1 MDHASRLR
9 LGYTEMLLKTYSKK
23 LERHEDVLAG
33 FEVKLQD
40 PRAAQM
46 ATLRLILE
54 RNAAT
59 AYGREHGF
67 DTIESVEDF
76 RAAMPIVTY
85 EELAPWIERAVAG
98 EKDIVTRGPV
108 SYFSTTSGTTSR
120 PKFIPGTQQTIMTG
134 CEAILARNAYLR
146 RHHPAAFDGTPL
158 FIVGNSNEGKTAKGV
173 GYGAMTGFGY
183 HVGHMGFAGPRLPYE
198 IFTIADYKTRYSC
211 ILRFALAQA
220 DLSAIVVYNPSTL
233 VLLLQHAQ
241 AEWST
246 LVRDIAE
253 GTLSVDVDDDVREAL
268 APFLTADPARA
279 AALRTL
285 GEAGPRAWWTKLAI
299 VVCWKGGSL
308 GFYLRELERWIGD
321 LPVRDLGVLA
331 SEAVLTIPVDDETP
345 GGVLLPDSGF
355 FEFMPADEADGTPLC
370 AWELEV
376 GASYRVI
383 VTTHGGLYRYD
394 LGDIVRVERM
404 HFAMPVLS
412 FLHRA
417 GRVYSF
423 TGEKLTETHVTQAV
437 RIAADTLSVRL
448 ASFTA
453 VPVWNLP
460 PRYDVFVELDA
471 DDETCEATL
480 GARID
485 EQLCAANIEYAS
497 KRSSG
502 RLAQTEVVLVDAGTF
517 ERLRHAGSR
526 GDAQYKETHLATDPA
541 FANRFANHIFTEVY
555 S

>member
-1 MDHASRLR
+1 
-9 LGYTEMLLKTYSKK
+9 MLLKTYSKK
-23 LERHEDVLAG
+23 LERHEDVLDA
-33 FEVKLQD
+33 FEAKLQE
-40 PRAAQM
+40 PRVAQV

-59 AYGREHGF
+59 AFGRHHGF
-67 DTIESVEDF
+67 ETIQTIEQF
-76 RAAMPIVTY
+76 RAQVPVVTY
-85 EELAPWIERAVAG
+85 EQLAPWIERAVAG
-98 EKDIVTRGPV
+98 EKDVVTRGPV

-120 PKFIPGTQQTIMTG
+120 PKFIPGTQQTIVNG

-146 RHHPAAFDGTPL
+146 RHHPEAFQGTPL
-158 FIVGNSNEGKTAKGV
+158 FIVGNANEGKTANGV

-233 VLLLQHAQ
+233 VLLLQHAEENWD
-241 AEWST
+241 A
-246 LVRDIAE
+246 LVRDIRE

-268 APFLTADPARA
+268 APLLTADAQRA
-279 AALRTL
+279 DALAAMRD
-285 GEAGPRAWWTKLAI
+285 AGPRAWWSKLSI

-331 SEAVLTIPVDDETP
+331 SEAVLTIPVDDDTA

-355 FEFMPADEADGTPLC
+355 FEFIPADQPDAAPLC

-376 GASYRVI
+376 SASYRVI

-423 TGEKLTETHVTQAV
+423 TGEKLTELHVTHAV
-437 RIAADTLSVRL
+437 RAAADTLDVRL

-471 DDETCEATL
+471 ATQTCGTTLATH
-480 GARID
+480 ID

-502 RLAQTEVVLVDAGTF
+502 RLGSAEVRLVAPGTF
-517 ERLRHAGSR
+517 ERLRHAHTSH
-526 GDAQYKETHLATDPA
+526 DAQYKETHLATDPL
-541 FANRFANHIFTEVY
+541 FANRFNHHLSSFRTEVH